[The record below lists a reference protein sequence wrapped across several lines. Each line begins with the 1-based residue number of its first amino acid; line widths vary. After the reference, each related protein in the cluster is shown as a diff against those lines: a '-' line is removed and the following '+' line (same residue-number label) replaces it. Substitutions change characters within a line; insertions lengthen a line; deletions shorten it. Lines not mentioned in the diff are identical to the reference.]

1 MIQKHLFEDQ
11 QHQHF
16 LKITPEIRSL
26 ILPYIVKVALSTTML
41 DVGEDGKRLVRV
53 TYT

>member
-1 MIQKHLFEDQ
+1 MTQKHLFEDQ

-16 LKITPEIRSL
+16 LKINPEIRSL
-26 ILPYIVKVALSTTML
+26 IPPYPVKVALSTTML
-41 DVGEDGKRLVRV
+41 DVGEDGKRLVKV